1 MDEQGRKRQRYNWGL
16 DGLILPRGFFGV
28 VCFRNIFGVLI
39 RLKCLFYSV
48 IIYSTIIMRVREV
61 I

>member
-1 MDEQGRKRQRYNWGL
+1 MNKEKKRQRYNWGL

-28 VCFRNIFGVLI
+28 VCFKNIFGVLI
-39 RLKCLFYSV
+39 KIKSLFYSV
-48 IIYSTIIMRVREV
+48 IYSTIIMRAREV